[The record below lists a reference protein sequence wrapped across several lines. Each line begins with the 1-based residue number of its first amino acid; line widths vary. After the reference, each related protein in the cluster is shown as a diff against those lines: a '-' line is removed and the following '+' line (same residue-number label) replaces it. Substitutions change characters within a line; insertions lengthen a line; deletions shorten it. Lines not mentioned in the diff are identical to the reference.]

1 MTDLTSP
8 SVERHVDHG
17 RDLEP
22 AAWLHELLERRPLH
36 QEAAH
41 APPFI
46 VLSRFDDV
54 LAALKQP
61 EVWQNGDGPGVFSQR
76 GGVLGS
82 ADDPD
87 HARQRRVL
95 RPAFLP
101 SAMKALR
108 PRVEALADELAA
120 DFVERG
126 CGDFVDLYAFPFPA
140 LVVGE
145 LLGVHPEDRED
156 FKRWSVAVVNA
167 LGGGDL
173 TAYENATHSIWEYV
187 DARLAE
193 REALLPAG
201 GDLDES
207 LLGTALPD
215 DLISRMLLAV
225 LTGELSRLEA
235 RRLGHQLLVAGHE
248 TTTSLIALLFYRFAQ
263 RPDLAEQVRSDPSV
277 IDAAIEEGLRF
288 DSPVQGLFR
297 TNACPARLRG
307 QEIPERTKVQL
318 LFAAANRDP
327 RHWED
332 PDAFR
337 LDRDP
342 RQQRSHLAFGWG
354 VHHCI
359 GAPVARL
366 ETRVT
371 LERLLPRMADL
382 ELEGEPETTET
393 FILRGLTKLPL
404 RWRPVPA
411 RREQQS
417 RRTLCATRL
426 GRCR

>member
-8 SVERHVDHG
+8 AVDRHVDHG
-17 RDLEP
+17 CDLEP
-22 AAWLHELLERRPLH
+22 AAWLHELLEQRPLH
-36 QEAAH
+36 REDDH
-41 APPFI
+41 DPPFL

-54 LAALKQP
+54 VATLKQP

-82 ADDPD
+82 TDDPD

-101 SAMKALR
+101 SAVKALR

-120 DFVERG
+120 GFVESG
-126 CGDFVDLYAFPFPA
+126 HGDFVDLYAFPFPA

-145 LLGVHPEDRED
+145 LLGVHAEDRED

-173 TAYENATHSIWEYV
+173 AAYEDATHSIWDYV

-193 REALLPAG
+193 REALLPG
-201 GDLDES
+201 GSAEPDGS
-207 LLGTALPD
+207 LLGTVLPD
-215 DLISRMLLAV
+215 DVISRMLLAV
-225 LTGELSRLEA
+225 RSGELSRVEA

-248 TTTSLIALLFYRFAQ
+248 TTTSLISLLFYRFAQ
-263 RPDLAEQVRSDPSV
+263 RPDLAERVRSDPSV

-297 TNACPARLRG
+297 TNACPAHLHG
-307 QEIPERTKVQL
+307 EEVPEKTKVQL

-327 RHWED
+327 RHWKE
-332 PDAFR
+332 PDEFR

-342 RQQRSHLAFGWG
+342 REQRSHVAFGWG
-354 VHHCI
+354 IHHCI
-359 GAPVARL
+359 GAPIARL

-371 LERLLPRMADL
+371 LERLLPRMADI
-382 ELEGEPETTET
+382 ELAGEPETTET

-411 RREQQS
+411 
-417 RRTLCATRL
+417 TV
-426 GRCR
+426 G

>member
-1 MTDLTSP
+1 MSDLASP
-8 SVERHVDHG
+8 SVNRHVDHG

-22 AAWLHELLERRPLH
+22 GPWLHELLEDRPLH
-36 QEAAH
+36 HEVDH
-41 APPFI
+41 EPSFL

-54 LAALKQP
+54 VAALKQP
-61 EVWQNGDGPGVFSQR
+61 ELWQNGDGPGVFSQR

-101 SAMKALR
+101 SVMKALR
-108 PRVEALADELAA
+108 PRVEALVDELAA
-120 DFVERG
+120 GFVERG
-126 CGDFVDLYAFPFPA
+126 HGDFVDLFAFPFPA

-145 LLGVHPEDRED
+145 LLGVHAEDRED

-167 LGGGDL
+167 LGGGDMA
-173 TAYENATHSIWEYV
+173 AYEEATRSIWDYV

-193 REALLPAG
+193 RQALLVGSDATEEG
-201 GDLDES
+201 
-207 LLGTALPD
+207 LLGTVLPD
-215 DLISRMLLAV
+215 DVISRMLLAV
-225 LTGELSRLEA
+225 RAGELSIVEA

-248 TTTSLIALLFYRFAQ
+248 TTTSLIGLLFYRFAE
-263 RPDLAEQVRSDPSV
+263 RPDLAERVRSDPSV
-277 IDAAIEEGLRF
+277 IDAVIEEGLRF

-307 QEIPERTKVQL
+307 EEIPEKTKVQL
-318 LFAAANRDP
+318 LFVAANRDP
-327 RHWED
+327 RHWEH
-332 PDAFR
+332 PDEFR

-342 RQQRSHLAFGWG
+342 RIQRSHVAFGWG
-354 VHHCI
+354 IHHCI

-382 ELEGEPETTET
+382 ELAGEPETTET
-393 FILRGLTKLPL
+393 FILRGLAKLPL

-411 RREQQS
+411 R
-417 RRTLCATRL
+417 T
-426 GRCR
+426 G